1 MDLDKSL
8 KNTKMKNLISRL
20 TNEYLEKIRKYGIR
34 YLVVYTLYIIFY
46 SFIIYYLV
54 NLKKCLCFQ
63 EENKENYSN
72 INYLIIFESL
82 GLILCIISF
91 IGISILLYSI
101 NSKQKGG
108 MQNIVSITKY
118 IIIFCIVIIF
128 IISIIQFY
136 FMYNVKKL
144 EENIKKD
151 CDCSHNWIR
160 YLLYIQTIIVLFS
173 FIIFIIVGIIILFS
187 IFN

>member
-1 MDLDKSL
+1 MNKLLKDK
-8 KNTKMKNLISRL
+8 KNVKDLIS
-20 TNEYLEKIRKYGIR
+20 TISNKDLEFTRKYGIA
-34 YLVVYTLYIIFY
+34 YLVLYTLYIIVY

-72 INYLIIFESL
+72 INYLIILESF
-82 GLILCIISF
+82 GLILCIFLF
-91 IGISILLYSI
+91 IGVLIVLYSI

-118 IIIFCIVIIF
+118 ITIFCIII
-128 IISIIQFY
+128 ILIIQFY
-136 FMYNVKKL
+136 FIYNVKKL

-151 CDCSHNWIR
+151 CDCSNNWIR
-160 YLLYIQTIIVLFS
+160 YLLYIQTVLILYS
-173 FIIFIIVGIIILFS
+173 FILFIIIGIFLLF
-187 IFN
+187 FTN